1 MEEDRSNLIQKL
13 FDKDESKNEINLLTE
28 KIIGCAYK
36 VSNHLGTG
44 FLEKV
49 YENAL
54 VLEIAKTRL
63 KIEQQKPIQVL
74 YEGSI
79 VGDFFADLLIE
90 SIVLVEL
97 KTVRNLDE
105 VHIAQCLNYLRA
117 TNLKI
122 CLLINFGK
130 PKVEIKRIINQA

>member
-1 MEEDRSNLIQKL
+1 MEEDNLNLIQ
-13 FDKDESKNEINLLTE
+13 NLLESDKSKEAINQITE

-36 VSNHLGTG
+36 VSNNLGTG

-54 VLEIAKTRL
+54 MFEIQKTGL
-63 KIEQQKPIQVL
+63 TVEQQKPIKVL
-74 YEGSI
+74 YKGII
-79 VGDFFADLLIE
+79 VGDFFADLLVNNC
-90 SIVLVEL
+90 VLVEL

-117 TNLKI
+117 TSLKI
-122 CLLINFGK
+122 CLLINFGR
-130 PKVEIKRIINQA
+130 PKVELKRVVI

>member
-1 MEEDRSNLIQKL
+1 MIENRKSLIDNLFDGGDELNLI
-13 FDKDESKNEINLLTE
+13 TE
-28 KIIGCAYK
+28 KIIGCSYK
-36 VSNHLGTG
+36 VSNTLGSG
-44 FLEKV
+44 FLESV

-54 VLEIAKTRL
+54 MIEIGKTDL
-63 KIEQQKPIQVL
+63 KSEQQKPIKVL
-74 YEGSI
+74 YENKT

-90 SIVLVEL
+90 NKVLVEL
-97 KTVRNLDE
+97 KTVRNLDD

-130 PKVEIKRIINQA
+130 PKVEIKRIIN